1 MVACRLFSNMSDNI
15 FSISD
20 ILNKDLFGS
29 NKSAA
34 IKYSTIFSFW
44 GQIAGRKFLNSSKPV
59 QIKGNKVFVTCENPY
74 VLQELLMYKK
84 VLLSKLKPYCEPLGV
99 KIEDIV
105 FDYKNW
111 QNYTQS
117 AVPDDFPD
125 FYDDEKLSG
134 VAIEYS
140 EFEQAFLNIDKSPY
154 LNEEQKVK
162 FKNRIIKL
170 QKAKKLRIS

>member
-1 MVACRLFSNMSDNI
+1 MHRFLNNMNDDF

-20 ILNKDLFGS
+20 IINEGLFGS

-44 GQIAGRKFLNSSKPV
+44 GQIAGKKFLNSSKPV
-59 QIKGNKVFVTCENPY
+59 QIKGDKMFVSCENPY
-74 VLQELLMYKK
+74 VLQELMMYKK

-99 KIEDIV
+99 KICDIV

-111 QNYTQS
+111 QS
-117 AVPDDFPD
+117 AMRTSTGDDFPE
-125 FYDDEKLSG
+125 FYNDERLCG
-134 VAIEYS
+134 VSADCS
-140 EFEQAFLNIDKSPY
+140 EFEQVFLNIDKSPF
-154 LNEEQKVK
+154 LTLEQKEK

-170 QKAKKLRIS
+170 QKAKKLRLS